1 MRFHFPS
8 FILAVTGLLLL
19 IVLPISFVIE
29 QVGAMFSALE
39 IEAFDVDA
47 ISRSIQETLLE
58 TRISKYIDLDILKDP
73 MSNILSALGS
83 FLTNLL
89 SSSGN
94 MVLNFALAVVFSYF
108 ISAYYR
114 DMQRIIMK
122 ELEAE
127 ERSKWR
133 NIADKAPDIIRSYL
147 SGMLIVMAILAI
159 LNGLAL
165 FVIGLQFAFVWGLII
180 GMLAIIPYAGTFI
193 GLLLPLTYSF
203 MSSTDYK
210 QPLSIFLVYLVIQQ
224 IEGNFLTPKIVG
236 DKLRINPFII
246 ILMIL
251 IFGKIW
257 GLDGVIISLPLIGVV
272 KTIPQEYEGGQLWAK
287 LMASKD

>member
-1 MRFHFPS
+1 
-8 FILAVTGLLLL
+8 
-19 IVLPISFVIE
+19 
-29 QVGAMFSALE
+29 
-39 IEAFDVDA
+39 
-47 ISRSIQETLLE
+47 
-58 TRISKYIDLDILKDP
+58 
-73 MSNILSALGS
+73 
-83 FLTNLL
+83 
-89 SSSGN
+89 
-94 MVLNFALAVVFSYF
+94 
-108 ISAYYR
+108 
-114 DMQRIIMK
+114 MK

-127 ERSKWR
+127 DRSKWR

-147 SGMLIVMAILAI
+147 SGMLIVMVILAI
-159 LNGLAL
+159 LNSIAL
-165 FVIGLQFAFVWGLII
+165 LIIGLDYAFVWGLII

-210 QPLSIFLVYLVIQQ
+210 QPLSIFLVYLLIQQ

-257 GLDGVIISLPLIGVV
+257 GLDGVIISLPLIGVI
-272 KTIPQEYEGGQLWAK
+272 KTILQEYEGGQLWAK